1 MELRDKEVRFDRYCK
16 DCTHRF
22 DRETTDPCN
31 DCLDMPVKRHSA
43 IPIHWER
50 KRNHLENV
58 Q

>member
-1 MELRDKEVRFDRYCK
+1 MELRDKEVRFDLYCK

-50 KRNHLENV
+50 KRNHLENA
-58 Q
+58 